1 MSSLT
6 PDNTL
11 LGLLAADARHGYQ
24 LLDCFRDPSQLG
36 EVWNLSTSQL
46 YAVLK
51 RLSAQQ
57 LIVGEEIASNDAPT
71 RTEYRLTEAG
81 HEHLQKWLHERCPSA
96 SIRSIRVEFLSR
108 LYVARLMNIPTIPIV
123 KAQKSA
129 CLQKRAELIAQR
141 DLMEPGVGFL
151 TLELVIAQLDAV
163 LQWIDRCELVPK
175 DMGDEEDE

>member
-1 MSSLT
+1 MTTLT
-6 PDNTL
+6 PDETL
-11 LGLLAADARHGYQ
+11 LGLLAANARHGYQ

-57 LIVGEEIASNDAPT
+57 LINGHEITSADAPT
-71 RTEYRLTEAG
+71 RTEYALTEAG
-81 HEHLQKWLHERCPSA
+81 HERLERWLHAACPSA
-96 SIRSIRVEFLSR
+96 SIRGVRVEFLSR
-108 LYVARLMNIPTIPIV
+108 LYVARLLNIPTIPIV
-123 KAQKSA
+123 RAQKAA
-129 CLQKRAELIAQR
+129 CRQKRTELVEQR

-151 TLELVIAQLDAV
+151 ALELVIAQLDAV

-175 DMGDEEDE
+175 NMEEE